1 MQENIRQD
9 LELTAQHSTNL
20 HSTVYYLKTQDCYK
34 LNNSMLKSNITN
46 LQFILDNKPQYSIS
60 FDKQQEKNRF
70 QPAGLPTIWFLGTSV
85 RYGIE
90 TQSKAEQRTSQ
101 NWKPKPNRKTEL
113 PTIRFGFGSV
123 RFGVWF
129 SVKKRPG

>member
-9 LELTAQHSTNL
+9 LELTAQHNTNL

-60 FDKQQEKNRF
+60 FDKQQEK
-70 QPAGLPTIWFLGTSV
+70 
-85 RYGIE
+85 
-90 TQSKAEQRTSQ
+90 K
-101 NWKPKPNRKTEL
+101 
-113 PTIRFGFGSV
+113 
-123 RFGVWF
+123 
-129 SVKKRPG
+129 

>member
-1 MQENIRQD
+1 MQENIRYD

-46 LQFILDNKPQYSIS
+46 LQFILDNKPQYSIP
-60 FDKQQEKNRF
+60 FDKQQEKQVSRYF
-70 QPAGLPTIWFLGTSV
+70 GFSV

-90 TQSKAEQRTSQ
+90 TETEPKNRTSQ

-113 PTIRFGFGSV
+113 PTIRFGSVFGF
-123 RFGVWF
+123 R
-129 SVKKRPG
+129 

>member
-70 QPAGLPTIWFLGTSV
+70 QPASINNSKRTMLYGTTRMCPDV
-85 RYGIE
+85 
-90 TQSKAEQRTSQ
+90 
-101 NWKPKPNRKTEL
+101 
-113 PTIRFGFGSV
+113 
-123 RFGVWF
+123 
-129 SVKKRPG
+129 

>member
-1 MQENIRQD
+1 
-9 LELTAQHSTNL
+9 
-20 HSTVYYLKTQDCYK
+20 
-34 LNNSMLKSNITN
+34 MLKSNITN

-70 QPAGLPTIWFLGTSV
+70 LGISV

-90 TQSKAEQRTSQ
+90 TETEPNYRTSQ
-101 NWKPKPNRKTEL
+101 NWKPKPNRKNEL

-123 RFGVWF
+123 FGF
-129 SVKKRPG
+129 Q